1 MIHFISSYGKNVSV
15 GFAPLHVT
23 ILNKALFV
31 SLFSLLRKSN
41 TNLKSTYHL
50 DIVATS
56 SNGMCASL
64 NTMSNFAEKKN
75 IFLNC
80 TQRPTILWH
89 CPYCMKEKLCSMIQV
104 HRPVRKKTKIT
115 IDKIIMNKE
124 IASDFVEND
133 YV

>member
-50 DIVATS
+50 DIVVTS

-64 NTMSNFAEKKN
+64 NTMSNFAEKKKYISKLHTKTDN
-75 IFLNC
+75 IMALS
-80 TQRPTILWH
+80 ILR
-89 CPYCMKEKLCSMIQV
+89 EG
-104 HRPVRKKTKIT
+104 
-115 IDKIIMNKE
+115 
-124 IASDFVEND
+124 
-133 YV
+133 